1 LCKAPLARLSLSRSP
16 IPGRATEERRATQEE
31 ADLRLRVEPK
41 MSPKFIGAFLK
52 RGRQN
57 AGKTQLEIAEAIGV
71 MVQQVG
77 RFESGKVEPMLST
90 IAGFAKA
97 LGGTLELEIKPTA
110 KPKKGGGRSKA

>member
-1 LCKAPLARLSLSRSP
+1 MA
-16 IPGRATEERRATQEE
+16 IEQRRANPAE
-31 ADLRLRVEPK
+31 ADRRLRVEPK

-52 RGRQN
+52 RARQN
-57 AGKTQLEIAEAIGV
+57 AGKTQLEVAESMGV

-110 KPKKGGGRSKA
+110 KRKTGKGRSKG

>member
-1 LCKAPLARLSLSRSP
+1 
-16 IPGRATEERRATQEE
+16 
-31 ADLRLRVEPK
+31 

-52 RGRQN
+52 RARQK
-57 AGKTQLEIAEAIGV
+57 AGKTQLEVAQAMGV

-97 LGGTLELEIKPTA
+97 IGGALELEIKPTGSGRQA
-110 KPKKGGGRSKA
+110 KARRKRAPKGT